1 MKRISKTEAVKI
13 LTDILK
19 IKNYPLNYLN
29 LLCEHVFEKQCHS
42 LDNSLVSDDELTL
55 LNLAIQKLKADYPIE
70 YIVRC
75 AEFMGLRFIVNEC
88 VHIPKPLTERLV
100 EDVVEF
106 IKAGNLAPY
115 AKFYGAEN
123 PPSDATLSATVVDIG
138 TGSGNIILSIIKLLK
153 SNKFDNG
160 FRFIAT
166 DISKTALAT
175 AALNALRFNIKFD
188 FIYAVEGARASD
200 NSEGG
205 SSVSHHLKELDS
217 TGLDTG
223 SLWCRRLDK
232 EASLEEILSLMCRL
246 RDNFKICGD
255 LEALKQGC
263 DKLQEVRRESAPYTA
278 DRTGFSSS
286 LDLILSDVFPLNM
299 VDMIDTEWVIVVTN
313 PPYIKVNEF
322 KHLPADVKKQ
332 PYISLVPQPG
342 FYEKLDGFIKKLVR
356 KGKKVAVFSERE
368 LFREVGKT

>member
-19 IKNYPLNYLN
+19 AKNYPLNYLN
-29 LLCEHVFEKQCHS
+29 LLCEHIFEKQCHS
-42 LDNSLVSDDELTL
+42 LDNSPISDDELTL

-75 AEFMGLRFIVNEC
+75 AEFMGLRFVVNEC

-100 EDVVEF
+100 EDVIEF
-106 IKAGNLAPY
+106 IKAGNLVPY

-123 PPSDATLSATVVDIG
+123 PPSRITLPATIIDIG

-153 SNKFDNG
+153 SNKFGNG

-188 FIYAVEGARASD
+188 FIYTAESTNLPV
-200 NSEGG
+200 NSGEMPSGDR
-205 SSVSHHLKELDS
+205 HLKEPELV
-217 TGLDTG
+217 GLDTG

-246 RDNFKICGD
+246 RDNFKICGN

-263 DKLQEVRRESAPYTA
+263 AKLEEAERGSILYIT

-286 LDLILSDVFPLNM
+286 LNLILSDVFPLNM

-313 PPYIKVNEF
+313 PPYISIDEF

-342 FYEKLDGFIKKLVR
+342 FYEKLDDFINKLVR